1 MAKYVNG
8 TGTQI
13 NQKHVDLYKPP
24 GSQTNIV
31 CLSVYPVII
40 LVICHL
46 SVWGKVTLTK
56 NGSINANGNITSLIA
71 YNGLT

>member
-1 MAKYVNG
+1 MSKYVNE

-13 NQKHVDLYKPP
+13 KQKHVDLYNPP
-24 GSQTNIV
+24 CSQINIV

-56 NGSINANGNITSLIA
+56 GMNV
-71 YNGLT
+71 

>member
-13 NQKHVDLYKPP
+13 KQKHVDLYNPP

-31 CLSVYPVII
+31 SLSVSPVII

-56 NGSINANGNITSLIA
+56 E
-71 YNGLT
+71 